1 MTWSDSVCLEPLSA
15 HRAAGSTAQAFS
27 SSFLLL
33 RHAPALLGGL
43 LLQQAPGWRGLVSV
57 TPEPKQSPAEMGDT
71 WDHVRTQHRVTDH
84 QTHWLMTARKKETLS
99 RLELFSPAPEIS
111 ELR

>member
-1 MTWSDSVCLEPLSA
+1 MSGTSERPQGGWQ
-15 HRAAGSTAQAFS
+15 HSTS
-27 SSFLLL
+27 LFLLL

-84 QTHWLMTARKKETLS
+84 QTHWLMAARKRDSFTFGVILT
-99 RLELFSPAPEIS
+99 SPRN
-111 ELR
+111 L